1 MNDVTVFGPEDSA
14 GIVSFAIDGVHPH
27 DLARFWTRPMW
38 RSAPGTIAPS
48 L

>member
-27 DLARFWTRPMW
+27 DLARSGRGMW